1 MSLCLDQFYHCL
13 PVLLAAENEQSFER
27 SWRSCCRALDLHR
40 PVVERGRD
48 ADSADEQLRLSPE
61 RLRVSAPA
69 LAGGGVALSF
79 DWPEGREPPSPAL
92 EAALAMLVYALGR
105 TVDRATGDRGSGASA
120 RAAGLSPREADCLAW
135 VARGKTNWEIGRIL
149 DVEARTVQF
158 HICNAARKLGVAGR
172 HQAMLRA
179 TMHGLLV
186 GYPLRPGASDR
197 RRQQGVSAHR
207 RRATH
212 APGL

>member
-13 PVLLAAENEQSFER
+13 PVLLAADSEPSFER
-27 SWRSCCRALDLHR
+27 AWRSCCLALDLHR

-48 ADSADEQLRLSPE
+48 ADSAEEQVRLSPA

-79 DWPEGREPPSPAL
+79 DWPEERAPPSPGL
-92 EAALAMLVYALGR
+92 EAALAMLVFARGR
-105 TVDRATGDRGSGASA
+105 TVDRATGDRGMGVSA
-120 RAAGLSPREADCLAW
+120 RGAGLSPREADCLAW

-186 GYPLRPGASDR
+186 GYPLRSAAADR
-197 RRQQGVSAHR
+197 RPRQGVSPQR
-207 RRATH
+207 RRPAH